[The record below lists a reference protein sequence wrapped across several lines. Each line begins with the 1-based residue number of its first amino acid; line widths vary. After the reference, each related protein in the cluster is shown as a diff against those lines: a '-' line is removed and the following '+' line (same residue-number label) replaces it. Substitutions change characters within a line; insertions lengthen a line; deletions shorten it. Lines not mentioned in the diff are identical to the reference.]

1 MRRETDDGPAASE
14 YAPMIRSDTRRIDGT
29 VGRRSMARHL
39 LDSLEE
45 ALSRTRYLCGDRL
58 TEADV
63 CTFTTLFRFDPVDH
77 GHHLRALLPVL
88 LVLGED
94 GFEQR

>member
-14 YAPMIRSDTRRIDGT
+14 YSPMIRGD
-29 VGRRSMARHL
+29 A
-39 LDSLEE
+39 LEE
-45 ALSRTRYLCGDRL
+45 VLSRTRYLCGDRL

-63 CTFTTLFRFDPVDH
+63 CAFTTLFRFDPVDH
-77 GHHLRALLPVL
+77 GHFLRARLPVL